1 MAPDDNYFIKVDNI
15 SKEFKRGTYA
25 IKDISFL
32 VREGHSFGILGKS
45 GSGKSVLMHAVR
57 GTKGFDPTHG
67 KVFYRIAHCEDCNWI
82 EYPSKANSPCPKCQ
96 TTLKLKVVDL
106 WEEEAKGSEIYH
118 AIYNRVSIMLQR
130 TFALFGEYP
139 VLVNIKNV
147 LAKAGV
153 PEKKVEGRA
162 IRILSQVRLT
172 HRATH
177 LARDLSGGEKQRA
190 VFAMN
195 LAKEPLL
202 FLADEPTGTLDPITA
217 EAVHNIM
224 KKAVKGGNLSLIVT
238 SHWPHAVAELSDD
251 AILLER
257 GVIIEQGDPN
267 EVAKKFMDQLEE
279 VEFERKVTGRPL
291 IKMEECVKWYYT
303 FDRGIIKAVNGVS
316 LTINEGEIFGL
327 VGVSGSGKTSLSH
340 MLIGLRPITK
350 GKIWIRIGDD
360 WIDMSVPGPGER
372 GRATRYMSILHQEY
386 CLYPHRTVLENLTGA
401 IRARVPE
408 ELKTKKAYDVLFAVN
423 FTSDE
428 IDSILYKFPDDISEG
443 ERHRVAIARVLI
455 KEPKIVLLD
464 EPTGT
469 ADPLTRME
477 IVRSIRKS
485 REDLDQTY
493 LIVSHDIDF
502 ILDVCDRAA
511 LMRDGK
517 VVIVGEP
524 DKVIEVLKEKE
535 KAMTA

>member
-1 MAPDDNYFIKVDNI
+1 MVAEENYFVKVDNI
-15 SKEFKRGTYA
+15 SKEFKRAIYS
-25 IKDISFL
+25 IKDISFV

-45 GSGKSVLMHAVR
+45 GSGKSVLMHTLR
-57 GTKGFDPTHG
+57 GTKGFAPTHG
-67 KVFYRIAHCEDCNWI
+67 KVFYRIAHCEACNWV
-82 EYPSKANSPCPKCQ
+82 EYPSKATAPCPKCQ
-96 TTLKLKVVDL
+96 GPMVLKIVDY
-106 WEEEAKGSEIYH
+106 WEEEEKASEIFH
-118 AIYNRVSIMLQR
+118 GIYNRTSIMLQR

-139 VLVNIKNV
+139 VVVNISNV

-153 PEKKVEGRA
+153 SEKKKQGRA
-162 IRILSQVRLT
+162 LRILSQVKLT
-172 HRATH
+172 HRALH

-190 VFAMN
+190 VFAMS
-195 LAKEPLL
+195 LAKNPLL

-217 EAVHNIM
+217 EAVHSIM
-224 KKAVKGGNLSLIVT
+224 KKTVKSGNLSLVIT
-238 SHWPHAVAELSDD
+238 SHWPHAVAELSDE

-257 GVIIEQGDPN
+257 GVITSRGDPKD
-267 EVAKKFMDQLEE
+267 VAKTFMDQLEE
-279 VEFERKVTGRPL
+279 THYERKQIDHPL
-291 IKMEECVKWYYT
+291 IKMEDCVKWYYT
-303 FDRGIIKAVNGVS
+303 FDRGIIKAVNGIT

-408 ELKTKKAYDVLFAVN
+408 ELKTKKAYDVLYAVN
-423 FTSDE
+423 FTSEE
-428 IDSILYKFPDDISEG
+428 IDSILYKFPDDVSEG

-469 ADPLTRME
+469 ADPLTRLE
-477 IVRSIRKS
+477 IVRSIHKS
-485 REDLDQTY
+485 REDLEQTY

-511 LMRDGK
+511 LMRAGK
-517 VVIVGEP
+517 IVTVGEP
-524 DKVIEVLKEKE
+524 DQVIQTMREQE
-535 KAMTA
+535 KAMTS

>member
-1 MAPDDNYFIKVDNI
+1 MATDENFFVKVDNI
-15 SKEFKRGTYA
+15 SKEFKRGAAA
-25 IKDISFL
+25 IKDISFSL
-32 VREGHSFGILGKS
+32 EEGHSFGILGKS
-45 GSGKSVLMHAVR
+45 GSGKSVLMHAIR
-57 GTKGFDPTHG
+57 GTKGYEPTHG
-67 KVFYRIAHCEDCNWI
+67 KILYRIAFCSSCNWV
-82 EYPSKANSPCPKCQ
+82 EYPSKADSPCPKCQ
-96 TTLKLKVVDL
+96 ATMTLKVVDL
-106 WEEEAKGSEIYH
+106 WAEEGKGSEIFH

-139 VLVNIKNV
+139 VIVNVQNI

-153 PEKKVEGRA
+153 PEKKIQGRA
-162 IRILSQVRLT
+162 LRILTQVKLT
-172 HRATH
+172 HRALH

-190 VFAMN
+190 VFAMS
-195 LAKEPLL
+195 LAKNPLL

-217 EAVHNIM
+217 EAVHDIM
-224 KKAVKGGNLSLIVT
+224 KQTVKTGNLSLIVT
-238 SHWPHAVAELSDD
+238 SHWPHAVAELSDE

-257 GVIIEQGDPN
+257 GAITARGDPK
-267 EVAKKFMDQLEE
+267 EVAKTFLGQLETT
-279 VEFERKVTGRPL
+279 EFKKVVSTRPL
-291 IKMEECVKWYYT
+291 IKLEDCIKWYYT
-303 FDRGIIKAVNGVS
+303 FDRGIIKAVNGVD

-327 VGVSGSGKTSLSH
+327 IGVSGSGKTSLSH
-340 MLIGLRPITK
+340 MIIGLRPITK

-372 GRATRYMSILHQEY
+372 GRASRYMAILHQEY

-408 ELKTKKAYDVLFAVN
+408 ELKTKKAYDVLYAVN
-423 FTSDE
+423 FKSEE
-428 IDSILYKFPDDISEG
+428 IDNILYKFPDDISEG

-502 ILDVCDRAA
+502 IMDVCDRAA
-511 LMRDGK
+511 LMRGGK
-517 VVIVGEP
+517 IIAVGPPNDVINTMREQ
-524 DKVIEVLKEKE
+524 E
-535 KAMTA
+535 KAMTT

>member
-1 MAPDDNYFIKVDNI
+1 
-15 SKEFKRGTYA
+15 
-25 IKDISFL
+25 
-32 VREGHSFGILGKS
+32 
-45 GSGKSVLMHAVR
+45 MHALR

-67 KVFYRIAHCEDCNWI
+67 KVFYRVAHCEACNWI
-82 EYPSKANSPCPKCQ
+82 EYPSKASDPCPKCRGPM
-96 TTLKLKVVDL
+96 TLKIVDL
-106 WEEEAKGSEIYH
+106 WEEEAKASEIFH
-118 AIYNRVSIMLQR
+118 AIYHRISIMLQR

-139 VLVNIKNV
+139 VVVNIQNI

-153 PEKKVEGRA
+153 AEKKKQGRA
-162 IRILSQVRLT
+162 LRILSQVKLT
-172 HRATH
+172 HRALH

-195 LAKEPLL
+195 LAKNPLL

-224 KKAVKGGNLSLIVT
+224 KKTVKTGNLSLIMT
-238 SHWPHAVAELSDD
+238 SHWPHAVAELSDE

-257 GVIIEQGDPN
+257 GVIATRGDPN
-267 EVAKKFMDQLEE
+267 DVAKTFMDQIEE
-279 VEFERKVTGRPL
+279 VHYESKVIDQPL
-291 IKMEECVKWYYT
+291 IKLEDCVKWYYT

-316 LTINEGEIFGL
+316 FTINEGEIFGL

-350 GKIWIRIGDD
+350 GKIYIRIGDD
-360 WIDMSVPGPGER
+360 WIDISIPGPGER

-408 ELKTKKAYDVLFAVN
+408 EMKTKKAYDVLYAVN
-423 FTSDE
+423 FTSEE

-477 IVRSIRKS
+477 IVRSIHKS
-485 REDLDQTY
+485 REDLEQTY

-511 LMRDGK
+511 LMRAGK
-517 VVIVGEP
+517 IVIVGKP
-524 DKVIEVLKEKE
+524 ADVIQTMREQE

>member
-1 MAPDDNYFIKVDNI
+1 MSADENYFVKVEKI

-25 IKDISFL
+25 IRDISFIL
-32 VREGHSFGILGKS
+32 REGHSFGILGKS
-45 GSGKSVLMHAVR
+45 GSGKSVLMHAIR
-57 GTKGFDPTHG
+57 GTKGFNPTHG
-67 KVFYRIAHCEDCNWI
+67 KVFYRIAHCESCNWV
-82 EYPSKANSPCPKCQ
+82 EYPSKVEAPCPKC
-96 TTLKLKVVDL
+96 KGPMVLKVVDL
-106 WEEEAKGSEIYH
+106 WEEEEKSSEIFH
-118 AIYNRVSIMLQR
+118 GIYTRISIMLQR

-139 VLVNIKNV
+139 VVVNIANI
-147 LAKAGV
+147 LAKAGI
-153 PEKKVEGRA
+153 PEKKKQGRA
-162 IRILSQVRLT
+162 LRILSQVKLT
-172 HRATH
+172 HRALH

-190 VFAMN
+190 VFAMS
-195 LAKEPLL
+195 LAKNPLL

-224 KKAVKGGNLSLIVT
+224 KKTVKGGNLSLIMT

-257 GVIIEQGDPN
+257 GLVTAFGDPK
-267 EVAKKFMDQLEE
+267 EVAQKFMAQLET
-279 VEFERKVTGRPL
+279 VDYIPKVIDRPL
-291 IKMEECVKWYYT
+291 IKMEDCVKWYYT

-316 LTINEGEIFGL
+316 IGINEGEIFGL

-350 GKIWIRIGDD
+350 GKIWVRIGDD
-360 WIDMSVPGPGER
+360 WIDMSIPGPGER
-372 GRATRYMSILHQEY
+372 GRASKYMSILHQEY

-401 IRARVPE
+401 IRVRVPE
-408 ELKTKKAYDVLFAVN
+408 ELKTKKAYDVLYAVN
-423 FTSDE
+423 FTSEE

-477 IVRSIRKS
+477 IVRSIHKS

-511 LMRDGK
+511 LMRAGK
-517 VVIVGEP
+517 IVIVGKP
-524 DKVIEVLKEKE
+524 DQVIETMREQE
-535 KAMTA
+535 KAMTT

>member
-1 MAPDDNYFIKVDNI
+1 MAADENFFVKVENI

-25 IKDISFL
+25 IRDISFAL
-32 VREGHSFGILGKS
+32 REGSSFGILGKS
-45 GSGKSVLMHAVR
+45 GSGKSVLMHALR
-57 GTKGFDPTHG
+57 GTKGFEPTHG
-67 KVFYRIAHCEDCNWI
+67 KVFYRFAFCEFCNQV
-82 EYPSKANSPCPKCQ
+82 EYPSKVDSECPKCQ
-96 TTLKLKVVDL
+96 KPMTLKMVDF
-106 WEEEAKGSEIYH
+106 WEEEAKGSEIFH
-118 AIYNRVSIMLQR
+118 ALYGRISIMLQR

-139 VLVNIKNV
+139 VVVNLQNI

-153 PEKKVEGRA
+153 PEKKVQARA
-162 IRILSQVRLT
+162 LRILSQVKLT
-172 HRATH
+172 HRALH

-190 VFAMN
+190 VFAMSI
-195 LAKEPLL
+195 AKSPLL

-217 EAVHNIM
+217 EAVHDIM
-224 KKAVKGGNLSLIVT
+224 KTTVKGGNLSLIIT
-238 SHWPHAVAELSDD
+238 SHWPLAVAELSDE
-251 AILLER
+251 AILLEK
-257 GVIIEQGDPN
+257 GVIAARGDPKA
-267 EVAKKFMDQLEE
+267 VAQQFMAQVETT
-279 VEFERKVTGRPL
+279 EFEHKVCDRPL
-291 IKMEECVKWYYT
+291 IKMEDAIKWYYS

-360 WIDMSVPGPGER
+360 WVDMSVPGPSER
-372 GRATRYMSILHQEY
+372 GRASRYMAILHQEY
-386 CLYPHRTVLENLTGA
+386 ALYPHRTVLENLTGA

-408 ELKTKKAYDVLFAVN
+408 ELKTKKAYDVLYAVN
-423 FTSDE
+423 FTNEE

-477 IVRSIRKS
+477 IVRSIKKS
-485 REDLDQTY
+485 QTDLDQTY

-502 ILDVCDRAA
+502 ILNVCDRAA
-511 LMRDGK
+511 LMRAGK
-517 VVIVGEP
+517 IVFLGKPDEVIQTM
-524 DKVIEVLKEKE
+524 KEQE
-535 KAMTA
+535 KAMST

>member
-1 MAPDDNYFIKVDNI
+1 MATNENFFLKVDNI

-25 IKDISFL
+25 IKDISFI
-32 VREGHSFGILGKS
+32 VNEGHSFGILGKS
-45 GSGKSVLMHAVR
+45 GSGKSVLMHALR

-67 KVFYRIAHCEDCNWI
+67 KVYYRVAYCESCNWV
-82 EYPSKANSPCPKCQ
+82 EYPSNTNEPCPKCNSPMA
-96 TTLKLKVVDL
+96 LRVVDL
-106 WEEEAKGSEIYH
+106 WEEESQGSEIFH
-118 AIYNRVSIMLQR
+118 AIYNRISIMLQR

-139 VLVNIKNV
+139 VVVNIQNI

-153 PEKKVEGRA
+153 PEKKLQGRA
-162 IRILSQVRLT
+162 LRILGQVKLI
-172 HRATH
+172 HRALH

-190 VFAMN
+190 VFAMS
-195 LAKEPLL
+195 LAKSPLL

-217 EAVHNIM
+217 EAVHDIM
-224 KKAVKGGNLSLIVT
+224 KKSVKEGNLSLVVT
-238 SHWPHAVAELSDD
+238 SHWPHAVAELTDE
-251 AILLER
+251 AILLEHGEIKER
-257 GVIIEQGDPN
+257 GDPN
-267 EVAKKFMDQLEE
+267 EVAKKFMDQLESG
-279 VEFERKVTGRPL
+279 EFERHISKTPL
-291 IKMEECVKWYYT
+291 IKMENCVKWYYT

-360 WIDMSVPGPGER
+360 WIDMSIPGPGER
-372 GRATRYMSILHQEY
+372 GRASRYMSILHQEY

-401 IRARVPE
+401 IRSRVPE

-423 FTSDE
+423 FTSEE
-428 IDSILYKFPDDISEG
+428 IDNILYKFPEDISEG

-477 IVRSIRKS
+477 IVRSLRKS

-502 ILDVCDRAA
+502 ILNVCDRAA
-511 LMRDGK
+511 LMRAGK
-517 VVIVGEP
+517 IISIGEP
-524 DKVIEVLKEKE
+524 QEVIQVMREQE
-535 KAMTA
+535 KAMTV

>member
-1 MAPDDNYFIKVDNI
+1 MTADENFFVKIDNI

-25 IKDISFL
+25 IRDISFI
-32 VREGHSFGILGKS
+32 VKEGHSFGILGKS
-45 GSGKSVLMHAVR
+45 GSGKSVLMHALR
-57 GTKGFDPTHG
+57 GTKGFEPTHG
-67 KVFYRIAHCEDCNWI
+67 KVLYRIAYCETCNWI
-82 EYPSKANSPCPKCQ
+82 EYPSKANQPCPRCQ
-96 TTLKLKVVDL
+96 SQMQLRIVDY
-106 WEEEAKGSEIYH
+106 WEEENKGSEIFH
-118 AIYNRVSIMLQR
+118 AIYNRISIMLQR

-139 VLVNIKNV
+139 VLVNIQNI
-147 LAKAGV
+147 LSKAGV
-153 PEKKVEGRA
+153 PEKRIQGRA
-162 IRILSQVRLT
+162 LRILSQVKLT
-172 HRATH
+172 HRALH

-195 LAKEPLL
+195 LAKNPLL

-224 KKAVKGGNLSLIVT
+224 KKAVKTGNLSLVVT
-238 SHWPHAVAELSDD
+238 SHWPHAVAELSDE
-251 AILLER
+251 AILLEQ
-257 GVIIEQGDPN
+257 GVITARGDPN
-267 EVAKKFMDQLEE
+267 EVAQTFMDKLET
-279 VEFERKVTGRPL
+279 VEFKRKVIDRPL
-291 IKMEECVKWYYT
+291 IKMDDVVKWYYT

-372 GRATRYMSILHQEY
+372 GRATRYMAILHQEY

-408 ELKTKKAYDVLFAVN
+408 ELKTKKAYDVLYAVN

-428 IDSILYKFPDDISEG
+428 IDNILYKFPDDISEG

-485 REDLDQTY
+485 REELDQTY

-511 LMRDGK
+511 LMRAGK
-517 VVIVGEP
+517 IVTIGEP
-524 DKVIEVLKEKE
+524 DQVIEIMREKE
-535 KAMTA
+535 RAMTA

>member
-1 MAPDDNYFIKVDNI
+1 MSSQDDYFIKVDNI

-25 IKDISFL
+25 IKDISFIL
-32 VREGHSFGILGKS
+32 KEGHSFGILGKS
-45 GSGKSVLMHAVR
+45 GSGKSVLMHALR
-57 GTKGFDPTHG
+57 GTKGFAPTHG
-67 KVFYRIAHCEDCNWI
+67 KVFYRFAHCENCNWV
-82 EYPSKANSPCPKCQ
+82 EYPSRVDIPCPKCQ
-96 TTLKLKVVDL
+96 GPMNLKVVDY
-106 WEEEAKGSEIYH
+106 WEEEAKGSEIFH
-118 AIYNRVSIMLQR
+118 GLYNRIAIMLQR

-139 VLVNIKNV
+139 VVVNIQNI

-153 PEKKVEGRA
+153 SAKKKQGKA
-162 IRILSQVRLT
+162 LRILSQVKLT
-172 HRATH
+172 HRALH

-195 LAKEPLL
+195 LAKNPLL

-217 EAVHNIM
+217 EAVHTIM

-238 SHWPHAVAELSDD
+238 SHWPHAVAELSDE

-257 GVIIEQGDPN
+257 GIVTVRGDPN
-267 EVAKKFMDQLEE
+267 DVAQKFMDQLERIE
-279 VEFERKVTGRPL
+279 YERKMFDHPL
-291 IKMEECVKWYYT
+291 IKMEDCVKWYYT
-303 FDRGIIKAVNGVS
+303 FDRGIIRAVNGVS

-360 WIDMSVPGPGER
+360 WIDMSIPGPGER
-372 GRATRYMSILHQEY
+372 GRATKYMAILHQEY

-401 IRARVPE
+401 IRTRVPE
-408 ELKTKKAYDVLFAVN
+408 ELKTKKAYDVLYAVN
-423 FTSDE
+423 FTSEE
-428 IDSILYKFPDDISEG
+428 IDNILYKFPDDISEG

-477 IVRSIRKS
+477 IVRSIHKS

-511 LMRDGK
+511 LMRAGK
-517 VVIVGEP
+517 IITVGKPNDVIQVMRQQER
-524 DKVIEVLKEKE
+524 
-535 KAMTA
+535 AMTA

>member
-1 MAPDDNYFIKVDNI
+1 MTANEDFFLKVDNI

-25 IKDISFL
+25 IKDISFI
-32 VREGHSFGILGKS
+32 VNEGHSFGILGKS
-45 GSGKSVLMHAVR
+45 GSGKSVLMHALR

-67 KVFYRIAHCEDCNWI
+67 KVYYRVAYCESCNWV
-82 EYPSKANSPCPKCQ
+82 EYPSSTKDPCPKCNGQ
-96 TTLKLKVVDL
+96 MTLRMVDL
-106 WEEEAKGSEIYH
+106 WEEESKASEIFH
-118 AIYNRVSIMLQR
+118 AIYHRISIMLQR

-139 VLVNIKNV
+139 VVVNIQNI

-153 PEKKVEGRA
+153 PEKKLQGRA
-162 IRILSQVRLT
+162 LRILGQVKLT
-172 HRATH
+172 HRALH

-190 VFAMN
+190 VFAMS
-195 LAKEPLL
+195 LAKSPLL

-217 EAVHNIM
+217 EAVHDIM
-224 KKAVKGGNLSLIVT
+224 KKSVKEGNLSLVVT
-238 SHWPHAVAELSDD
+238 SHWPHAVAELTDE
-251 AILLER
+251 AILLEH
-257 GVIIEQGDPN
+257 GEIKAKGDPN
-267 EVAKKFMDQLEE
+267 EVAKKFMDQLETG
-279 VEFERKVTGRPL
+279 EFERHESKIPL
-291 IKMEECVKWYYT
+291 IKMEDCVKWYYT

-350 GKIWIRIGDD
+350 GRIWIRIGDD
-360 WIDMSVPGPGER
+360 WIDMSIPGPGER
-372 GRATRYMSILHQEY
+372 GRASRYMSILHQEY

-408 ELKTKKAYDVLFAVN
+408 ELKTKKAYDVLYAVN
-423 FTSDE
+423 FTNEE
-428 IDSILYKFPDDISEG
+428 IDNILYKFPEDISEG

-477 IVRSIRKS
+477 IVRSLRKS

-502 ILDVCDRAA
+502 ILNVCDRAA
-511 LMRDGK
+511 LMRAGK
-517 VVIVGEP
+517 IVSIGEP
-524 DKVIEVLKEKE
+524 QEVIQVMKEQE
-535 KAMTA
+535 RAMTV

>member
-1 MAPDDNYFIKVDNI
+1 MSDDEKYFIKVDNI

-25 IKDISFL
+25 IRDISFL
-32 VREGHSFGILGKS
+32 VKEGHSFGILGKS
-45 GSGKSVLMHAVR
+45 GSGKSVLMHALR
-57 GTKGFDPTHG
+57 GTKGFEPTHG
-67 KVFYRIAHCEDCNWI
+67 TITYRFAYCDSCNWV
-82 EYPSKANSPCPKCQ
+82 EYPSKSDEPCPKCGN
-96 TTLKLKVVDL
+96 TLKLKKVNY
-106 WEEEAKGSEIYH
+106 WKEEVKGSEIFHALYH
-118 AIYNRVSIMLQR
+118 RISIMLQR

-139 VLVNIKNV
+139 VIVNIQNI
-147 LAKAGV
+147 LSKAGV
-153 PEKKVEGRA
+153 SEKRVQGKA
-162 IRILSQVRLT
+162 LRILTQVKLT
-172 HRATH
+172 HRALH

-195 LAKEPLL
+195 LAKNPLL

-217 EAVHNIM
+217 EAVHTIM
-224 KKAVKGGNLSLIVT
+224 KKAVKGGNLSLVVT
-238 SHWPHAVAELSDD
+238 SHWPHAVAELSDE
-251 AILLER
+251 AILLEQGKIMER
-257 GVIIEQGDPN
+257 GDPDL
-267 EVAKKFMDQLEE
+267 VAKAFLDKLEDFK
-279 VEFERKVTGRPL
+279 FERKVIDRPF
-291 IKMEECVKWYYT
+291 IKMEDCMKWYYT
-303 FDRGIIKAVNGVS
+303 FDRGIIKAVNGVD

-350 GKIWIRIGDD
+350 GKIWIRVGDD
-360 WIDMSVPGPGER
+360 WIDMSIPGPGER

-408 ELKTKKAYDVLFAVN
+408 EMKTKKAYDVLYAVN
-423 FTSDE
+423 FTSGE
-428 IDSILYKFPDDISEG
+428 IDNILYKFPEDISEG

-469 ADPLTRME
+469 ADPLTRLE

-485 REDLDQTY
+485 QEQLDQTY

-511 LMRDGK
+511 LMRAGK
-517 VVIVGEP
+517 IVTVGDPNRVIDVMR
-524 DKVIEVLKEKE
+524 EKE

>member
-1 MAPDDNYFIKVDNI
+1 MPSEENYFVKVDNI

-25 IKDISFL
+25 VKDISFTL
-32 VREGHSFGILGKS
+32 SEGRSFGILGKS
-45 GSGKSVLMHAVR
+45 GAGKSVLMHAVR
-57 GTKGFDPTHG
+57 GTKGFAPTHG
-67 KVFYRIAHCEDCNWI
+67 KVFYRFAYCANCNWV
-82 EYPSKANSPCPKCQ
+82 EYPSRVDTPCPKCQ
-96 TTLKLKVVDL
+96 SSMNLKVVDY
-106 WEEEAKGSEIYH
+106 WEEEEKGSEIFH
-118 AIYNRVSIMLQR
+118 GIYNRVSIMLQR

-139 VLVNIKNV
+139 VVINIQNI
-147 LAKAGV
+147 LERAGV
-153 PEKKVEGRA
+153 PEKKKQNQA
-162 IRILSQVRLT
+162 LRILSQVKLT
-172 HRATH
+172 HRALH

-190 VFAMN
+190 VFAMS

-224 KKAVKGGNLSLIVT
+224 KKAVKSGNLSLIVT
-238 SHWPHAVAELSDD
+238 SHWPHAVAELSDE

-257 GVIIEQGDPN
+257 GLNIASGNPN
-267 EVAKKFMDQLEE
+267 EVAKTFMEQLDE
-279 VEFERKVTGRPL
+279 VEYERKVINRPL
-291 IKMEECVKWYYT
+291 IRMEDCIKWYYT

-316 LTINEGEIFGL
+316 LAISEGEIFGL

-350 GKIWIRIGDD
+350 GKIWVRIGED
-360 WIDMSVPGPGER
+360 WIDMSIPGPGER
-372 GRATRYMSILHQEY
+372 GRASKYMSILHQEY

-408 ELKTKKAYDVLFAVN
+408 ELKTKKAYDVLYAVN
-423 FTSDE
+423 FTSEE
-428 IDSILYKFPDDISEG
+428 IDNILYKFPDDISEG

-477 IVRSIRKS
+477 IVRSIHKS

-502 ILDVCDRAA
+502 ILNVCDRAA
-511 LMRDGK
+511 LMSGGK
-517 VVIVGEP
+517 IVTVGKPDDVIQTMREQ
-524 DKVIEVLKEKE
+524 ER
-535 KAMTA
+535 AMTT

>member
-1 MAPDDNYFIKVDNI
+1 M
-15 SKEFKRGTYA
+15 S
-25 IKDISFL
+25 
-32 VREGHSFGILGKS
+32 
-45 GSGKSVLMHAVR
+45 
-57 GTKGFDPTHG
+57 
-67 KVFYRIAHCEDCNWI
+67 
-82 EYPSKANSPCPKCQ
+82 
-96 TTLKLKVVDL
+96 LKVVNL
-106 WEEEAKGSEIYH
+106 WEEKEKSSEIFH
-118 AIYNRVSIMLQR
+118 AIYTRISIMLQR

-139 VLVNIKNV
+139 VIVNIANI
-147 LAKAGV
+147 LGKAGV
-153 PEKKVEGRA
+153 PEKKKQGRA
-162 IRILSQVRLT
+162 LRILSQVKLT
-172 HRATH
+172 HRALH

-190 VFAMN
+190 VFAMS
-195 LAKEPLL
+195 LAKNPLL

-224 KKAVKGGNLSLIVT
+224 KKTVKGGNLSLILT
-238 SHWPHAVAELSDD
+238 SHWPHAVAELSDE

-257 GVIIEQGDPN
+257 GVVIARGDPK
-267 EVAKKFMDQLEE
+267 EVAQKFMDQLEP
-279 VEFERKVTGRPL
+279 VEYIPKVIDRPL
-291 IKMEECVKWYYT
+291 IKMEDCVKWYYS

-316 LTINEGEIFGL
+316 IAINEGEIFGL

-350 GKIWIRIGDD
+350 GKIWVRIGDD
-360 WIDMSVPGPGER
+360 WIDMSIPGPGER
-372 GRATRYMSILHQEY
+372 GRASKYMSILHQEY

-408 ELKTKKAYDVLFAVN
+408 ELKTKKAYDVLYAVN
-423 FTSDE
+423 FTSEE

-477 IVRSIRKS
+477 IVRSIHKS

-511 LMRDGK
+511 LMRAGK
-517 VVIVGEP
+517 IVIVGKP
-524 DKVIEVLKEKE
+524 DLVIETMREQE
-535 KAMTA
+535 KAMTT